1 MAIRYK
7 VINQIMLLKVEKN
20 DDWAVVGAK
29 VEYSDKVDSCGM
41 KHKEYKP
48 SEEDLS
54 QLTS

>member
-1 MAIRYK
+1 MAIRFK